1 MKLFRVIYRSG
12 KKRHR
17 NIVEVIARDKEHARN
32 KILSRHASEAKRG
45 LEIVSIEPIRDEDE
59 NESTKEAI

>member
-45 LEIVSIEPIRDEDE
+45 LEIVSIEPIRDVSLGE
-59 NESTKEAI
+59 